1 MSSGNKVYLVD
12 GSSYI
17 YRAFFAIRDLKT
29 SRGLPSNAVY
39 GFTTMLTKLLR
50 DFRPSY
56 LSVVLD
62 AKGPTFRHLVYEHY
76 KANRPEMPDSL
87 RAQLPWIRQIVEAM
101 GIRLLEKEGYEAD
114 DVIGTLARAMEA
126 EGHDVIIIT
135 GDKDLLQLISPRVI
149 TLDTMYDRSYDEQG
163 VLQRYGVSPSLL
175 PDVFGLMGDDS
186 DNIPGVPG
194 IGEKRARE
202 LIRGFGGLEVLLAR
216 VEEVPHGK
224 LRDALK
230 KYADQAR
237 LSKQLATVDCKVPLD
252 VGLEDLRPGIPDRV
266 RLRAIFKELE
276 FHTLLQEW
284 TQAEGVSGRDY
295 RTVTEWTALQAM
307 VKELSE
313 TGEFAIYV
321 AADSPEA
328 MRAEFVGLALCAR
341 GEAAHYIPLGH
352 RADEGVSQLPV
363 SEVLET
369 LCPLLEDPTVGK
381 VGHDLKSAITLLQ
394 RSGVCLRGIGTD
406 VMVASYVL
414 NPSRRSHT
422 LADLALEYLD
432 EKIVPPQGPSR
443 GQRGAP
449 PLAEVPVEQVSA
461 FACQVADVALRL
473 CGVLLPKMVAEGT
486 EQLFR
491 ELETPL
497 IPVLARMEMH
507 GIRLNVERLSELGRE
522 MGEALMRLE
531 GEIQRLAGEPFNI
544 NSPQQLAQVLFERLK
559 LPVVKKTKTGYST
572 DMEVLEELAKGH
584 ELPAKVLEYR
594 TLSKLKSTYVEAL
607 PQMLNPDTGR
617 IHTSFNQTITATGR
631 LSSSEP
637 NLQNIPARGEMGRR
651 IRKAFVPE
659 EGWWFLS
666 ADYSQVELRVL
677 AHLSQD
683 PILMGAFHKGE
694 DIHARTAA
702 EIFGVSPEM
711 ITEQMRREAKVIVF
725 GIVYGMSAFGLA
737 RELGVE
743 PKVAQAYIEGYFQRY
758 RGVRDFLDR
767 IVEEAREKGYVETL
781 MGRRRYL
788 PEISSPNKT
797 VRKFAER
804 AAINTPIQ
812 GTAADLIKKAMIS
825 IQGQIEAR
833 ALATR
838 MLLQVH
844 DELLFEVPEGE
855 RDTVES
861 LVRQEM
867 EGVERLRVP
876 LKVEIGWGTDWA
888 EAH

>member
-1 MSSGNKVYLVD
+1 MSAGDKVYLVD

-29 SRGLPSNAVY
+29 SRGLPSNAAY

-50 DFRPSY
+50 DFRPPY
-56 LSVVLD
+56 LCVVLD
-62 AKGPTFRHLVYEHY
+62 AKGPTFRHLAYEHY

-87 RAQLPWIRQIVEAM
+87 RVQLPWIRQIVEAM
-101 GIRLLEKEGYEAD
+101 GILILEKEGYEAD

-135 GDKDLLQLISPRVI
+135 GDKDLLQLVSPRVI
-149 TLDTMYDRSYDEQG
+149 TLDTMYGRSYDEQE
-163 VLQRYGVSPSLL
+163 VLERYGVPPSLL

-202 LIRGFGGLEVLLAR
+202 LIRGFGGLEALLAR
-216 VEEVPHGK
+216 VEELPSGK
-224 LRDALK
+224 LREALR

-237 LSKQLATVDCKVPLD
+237 LSRQLATVDCKVPLA
-252 VGLEDLRPGIPDRV
+252 VALEELRPGVPDRA

-276 FHTLLQEW
+276 FHSLLQEW
-284 TQAEGVSGRDY
+284 TQADGVSGRDY
-295 RTVTEWTALQAM
+295 RTVTEWSALQEM
-307 VKELSE
+307 VRGLSE
-313 TGEFAIYV
+313 AGEFAIHVV
-321 AADSPEA
+321 AEPSQA
-328 MRAEFVGLALCAR
+328 MGAELVGMAFCAR

-352 RADEGVSQLPV
+352 RGDGGGSRLPV
-363 SEVLET
+363 AGVLEA
-369 LCPLLEDPTVGK
+369 LRPLLEDPSAGK
-381 VGHDLKSAITLLQ
+381 VGYDLKSAIAPLH
-394 RSGVCLRGIGTD
+394 RRGICLRGILTD

-414 NPSRRSHT
+414 NPSRRSHS
-422 LADLALEYLD
+422 LSDLALEYLD

-443 GQRGAP
+443 GQRGDLS
-449 PLAEVPVEQVSA
+449 LAHVPVEQASA
-461 FACQVADVALRL
+461 FACQVADVAWRL
-473 CGVLLPKMVAEGT
+473 CRVLLPRMVAEGT
-486 EQLFR
+486 ERLFR

-507 GIRLNVERLSELGRE
+507 GIRVDVERLNELAGE
-522 MGEALMRLE
+522 MEEALMRLE
-531 GEIQRLAGEPFNI
+531 GEIQRLAGGPFNV

-559 LPVVKKTKTGYST
+559 LPVVKRTKTGYST
-572 DMEVLEELAKGH
+572 DMDVLQELAKGH

-607 PQMLNPDTGR
+607 PQMVNPATGR
-617 IHTSFNQTITATGR
+617 IHTSFNQTVTATGR

-637 NLQNIPARGEMGRR
+637 NLQNIPVRGEMGRR

-677 AHLSQD
+677 AHLSRD
-683 PILMGAFHKGE
+683 PILMEAFHKGE
-694 DIHARTAA
+694 DVHARTAA
-702 EIFGVSPEM
+702 EIFGVSPDM
-711 ITEQMRREAKVIVF
+711 VTEQMRREAKVIVF

-758 RGVRDFLDR
+758 RGVRDFLDQ
-767 IVEEAREKGYVETL
+767 IVEGAREKGYVETL
-781 MGRRRYL
+781 MGRRRYV
-788 PEISSPNKT
+788 PEICSSNKS

-844 DELLFEVPEGE
+844 DELLFEVPQGE

-861 LVRQEM
+861 LVREEM
-867 EGVERLRVP
+867 EGAERMSVP
-876 LKVEIGWGTDWA
+876 LKVEIGWGRDWA

>member
-1 MSSGNKVYLVD
+1 MSDGDRVYLVD

-29 SRGLPSNAVY
+29 SRGLPSNAAY
-39 GFTTMLTKLLR
+39 GFTTMLTKLMR
-50 DFRPSY
+50 EFRPPY

-62 AKGPTFRHLVYEHY
+62 AKGPTFRHLVYEQY
-76 KANRPEMPDSL
+76 KANRPEMPDAL

-126 EGHDVIIIT
+126 EGHEVIIIT

-149 TLDTMYDRSYDEQG
+149 TLDTMYDRSYHEQE
-163 VLQRYGVSPSLL
+163 VLERYGVPPSLL

-202 LIRGFGGLEVLLAR
+202 LIRGFGGLEALLAR
-216 VEEVPHGK
+216 VEEVPSGK
-224 LRDALK
+224 LREVLR

-237 LSKQLATVDCKVPLD
+237 LSKQLATVDCRVPLD
-252 VGLEDLRPGIPDRV
+252 VGLEDLRPRVPDRE

-276 FHTLLQEW
+276 FHGLLEEW
-284 TQAEGVSGRDY
+284 TQAEGISGRDY
-295 RTVTEWTALQAM
+295 RTVTEWTALQEM
-307 VKELSE
+307 VKGLWQA
-313 TGEFAIYV
+313 GEFAIHV
-321 AADSPEA
+321 AADPPGA
-328 MRAEFVGLALCAR
+328 MRAELVGLAFCGR
-341 GEAAHYIPLGH
+341 GETARYIPLGH
-352 RADEGVSQLPV
+352 RADEGASQLPAA
-363 SEVLET
+363 EVLET
-369 LCPLLEDPTVGK
+369 LRPMLEDSSVRK
-381 VGHDLKSAITLLQ
+381 VGHDLKSAITLLAA
-394 RSGVCLRGIGTD
+394 RGVCLRGIGTD

-414 NPSRRSHT
+414 NPSRRSHS
-422 LADLALEYLD
+422 LGDLALEYLD
-432 EKIVPPQGPSR
+432 EKIVPPQAPSG
-443 GQRGAP
+443 GQRKAL
-449 PLAEVPVEQVSA
+449 PLAEIPVGEASV
-461 FACQVADVALRL
+461 FACHAADVAFRL
-473 CGVLLPKMVAEGT
+473 CGVLLPKMLAEGT
-486 EQLFR
+486 ERLFR
-491 ELETPL
+491 ELEMPL

-507 GIRLNVERLSELGRE
+507 GIRVNVERLSELARE
-522 MGEALMRLE
+522 MGDDLLRLE
-531 GEIQRLAGEPFNI
+531 LEIQGLAGGPFNI

-572 DMEVLEELAKGH
+572 DMEVLQELAKGH

-607 PQMLNPDTGR
+607 PQMLNADTGR
-617 IHTSFNQTITATGR
+617 IHTSFNQTVTATGR

-637 NLQNIPARGEMGRR
+637 NLQNIPVRGEMGRR

-666 ADYSQVELRVL
+666 ADYSQVELRIL
-677 AHLSQD
+677 AHLSED
-683 PILMGAFHKGE
+683 PILMEAFHKGE
-694 DIHARTAA
+694 DVHARTAA

-767 IVEEAREKGYVETL
+767 IVEGAREKGYVETL

-788 PEISSPNKT
+788 PEISSSNKS

-825 IQGQIEAR
+825 IQGEIEAR

-861 LVRQEM
+861 LVREEM
-867 EGVERLRVP
+867 EGVERMRVP
-876 LKVEIGWGTDWA
+876 LRVEMGWGKDWA

>member
-1 MSSGNKVYLVD
+1 MSGGDKVYLVD

-29 SRGLPSNAVY
+29 SRGLPSNAAY
-39 GFTTMLTKLLR
+39 GFTTMLTKLLQ
-50 DFRPSY
+50 DFRPPY

-87 RAQLPWIRQIVEAM
+87 RAQLPWIRQILEAM
-101 GIRLLEKEGYEAD
+101 RIRILEKEGYEAD
-114 DVIGTLARAMEA
+114 DVIGTLARAVEA

-135 GDKDLLQLISPRVI
+135 GDKDLLQLVSPRVI
-149 TLDTMYDRSYDEQG
+149 TLDTMYNRSYDEQA
-163 VLQRYGVSPSLL
+163 VLRRYGVPPSLL

-202 LIRGFGGLEVLLAR
+202 LIRGFGGLEALLAR
-216 VEEVPHGK
+216 VEEVPSGK

-252 VGLEDLRPGIPDRV
+252 VDLEDLRPGVPDRE
-266 RLRAIFKELE
+266 RLRVIFKELE

-295 RTVTEWTALQAM
+295 RTVTERTGLQEV
-307 VKELSE
+307 VKGLWE
-313 TGEFAIYV
+313 TREFAIYV
-321 AADSPEA
+321 AADRSEV
-328 MRAEFVGLALCAR
+328 MRAELVGLAFCAR

-352 RADEGVSQLPV
+352 RTDKEGSLLPV
-363 SEVLET
+363 AEVLER
-369 LCPLLEDPTVGK
+369 LRPLLEDSSVGK
-381 VGHDLKSAITLLQ
+381 VGHDLKSAVTLLA
-394 RSGVCLRGIGTD
+394 RNGVCLRGIGTD

-414 NPSRRSHT
+414 NPSRRSH
-422 LADLALEYLD
+422 AVGDLALEYLD
-432 EKIVPPQGPSR
+432 EKVVPPHAPSR
-443 GQRGAP
+443 GQGGTP
-449 PLAEVPVEQVSA
+449 SLAEVPVEKATV

-473 CGVLLPKMVAEGT
+473 CDVLLPKMKADGT
-486 EQLFR
+486 ERLFR
-491 ELETPL
+491 DLEMPL

-507 GIRLNVERLSELGRE
+507 GIRVNVERLRGLGRE
-522 MGEALMRLE
+522 MGDELLRLE
-531 GEIQRLAGEPFNI
+531 GEIHGLAGEPFNI
-544 NSPQQLAQVLFERLK
+544 SSPQQLAQVLFERLK

-572 DMEVLEELAKGH
+572 DTEVLQELAKAH

-594 TLSKLKSTYVEAL
+594 TISKLKSTYVDAL
-607 PQMLNPDTGR
+607 PQMLNPHTGR
-617 IHTSFNQTITATGR
+617 IHTSFNQAVTATGR

-637 NLQNIPARGEMGRR
+637 NVQNIPVRGKMGRR
-651 IRKAFVPE
+651 IREAFVPE

-666 ADYSQVELRVL
+666 ADYSQVELRIL

-683 PILMGAFHKGE
+683 PILMEAFHRGE

-702 EIFGVSPEM
+702 EIFGVSPET

-743 PKVAQAYIEGYFQRY
+743 PKVAEAYIEGYFQRY
-758 RGVRDFLDR
+758 RGVRDYLDR
-767 IVEEAREKGYVETL
+767 IVEGAREKGYVETL
-781 MGRRRYL
+781 MGRRRYV
-788 PEISSPNKT
+788 PEISSSNRA
-797 VRKFAER
+797 VRRFAER

-825 IQGQIEAR
+825 IQGQLEAR

-844 DELLFEVPEGE
+844 DELLLEVPEGE
-855 RDTVES
+855 RDAVES
-861 LVRQEM
+861 LVREEM
-867 EGVERLRVP
+867 EGVKRLRVP
-876 LKVEIGWGTDWA
+876 LKVEIGWGKDWA